1 MLRLMLCILLVAAV
15 PSSAIAAKR
24 TMSLSQAQT
33 AAAKG
38 DDANVSAALA
48 MTTDRNTCLN
58 GCGSRGYDDAHCKLY
73 CKPGFCHPDEE
84 TPYCVGK

>member
-1 MLRLMLCILLVAAV
+1 MLRLTLCILLAGAV
-15 PSSAIAAKR
+15 PASAIAAKR
-24 TMSLSQAQT
+24 TISLSQAQT
-33 AAAKG
+33 SAAKG
-38 DDANVSAALA
+38 DANVSAALA

>member
-1 MLRLMLCILLVAAV
+1 MLRLTLCILLAAAV
-15 PSSAIAAKR
+15 PGSAIAAKR
-24 TMSLSQAQT
+24 TVSLTQARS

-38 DDANVSAALA
+38 DADFSAALA

-58 GCGSRGYDDAHCKLY
+58 GCGSRGYDEAHCKLF

-84 TPYCVGK
+84 TPYCVGN